1 MNVQILNH
9 FTVPCPDSAAKFLAD
24 LLGVRSDD
32 AATSSAVYIKGT
44 LNTDFA

>member
-1 MNVQILNH
+1 MMR
-9 FTVPCPDSAAKFLAD
+9 PDSAAKFLAD

-32 AATSSAVYIKGT
+32 AATSSVVYINDGT

>member
-1 MNVQILNH
+1 V
-9 FTVPCPDSAAKFLAD
+9 KFLAD